1 MKPLLYISILFVVI
15 GQIGISCECER
26 EEKTYE
32 LIYQNGDVEVV
43 NVSVD
48 AHSKAYILKGD
59 FFPESGF
66 HPLRSGVRNFY
77 RIKNK

>member
-15 GQIGISCECER
+15 GQIGISCEYER

-32 LIYQNGDVEVV
+32 LVYQNGERETIKCT
-43 NVSVD
+43 VD
-48 AHSKAYILKGD
+48 KHSSAYISKGD
-59 FFPESGF
+59 FFPEGGTY
-66 HPLRSGVRNFY
+66 PLRSGVRNFY